1 MLKKNKENNSLDITA
16 IILTYNEE
24 KHIKRCILSIK
35 KFVKKIIIID
45 SFSTDKTIEIAKKFK
60 VKVYKHKFIN
70 QAKQIN
76 WALRKIKF
84 QTSWILRIDA
94 DEYLTKELRKEVTTY
109 INTLNSN
116 YDGISFNRVIKFLNK
131 EIHYG
136 GTSPHKTLR
145 IWKNRKGRCENAWMD
160 EQIIVKGK
168 IFHLNQNLIDENLND
183 LKWWKL
189 KHRNYAKREAIS
201 FLHNKKN
208 KNKSKFKKKLKNVRK
223 RKYLKEKIYYKL
235 PIFLRPLLF
244 FLYSMIFKLG
254 IITGWQGLVFYYY
267 QVLWFRL
274 LVDIKLY
281 QLNKMIKKQN
291 ISLAKSLKSNIINN
305 GINF

>member
-1 MLKKNKENNSLDITA
+1 MIYV
-16 IILTYNEE
+16 IP
-24 KHIKRCILSIK
+24 
-35 KFVKKIIIID
+35 
-45 SFSTDKTIEIAKKFK
+45 FSTDQTLEIAKKYK
-60 VKVYKHKFIN
+60 VKIYKHKFIN

-84 QTSWILRIDA
+84 KTSWILRIDA
-94 DEYLTKELRKEVTTY
+94 DEYLTKELKNEVKTH
-109 INTLNSN
+109 IDTLNSN

-131 EIHYG
+131 EIYYG

-145 IWKNRKGRCENAWMD
+145 IWKNKKGRCEDVWMD

-168 IFHLNQNLIDENLND
+168 VFHLNQNLIDENLND

-201 FLHNKKN
+201 FLYNKKN
-208 KNKSKFKKKLKNVRK
+208 KNKSKFKKKLNNARK
-223 RKYLKEKIYYKL
+223 RKHLKEKIYYKF

-244 FLYSMIFKLG
+244 FLYSLIFKLG

-267 QVLWFRL
+267 QTLWFRL
-274 LVDIKLY
+274 LVDFNIFKLTW
-281 QLNKMIKKQN
+281 LFREK
-291 ISLAKSLKSNIINN
+291 
-305 GINF
+305 

>member
-45 SFSTDKTIEIAKKFK
+45 SFSTDRTIEIAKKFK

-94 DEYLTKELRKEVTTY
+94 DEYFTKELRKEVTTH
-109 INTLNSN
+109 INTLNFK

-145 IWKNRKGRCENAWMD
+145 IWKNKKGRCEDVWMD

-168 IFHLNQNLIDENLND
+168 VFHINQNLIDENLNN

-201 FLHNKKN
+201 FLNNKKN

-244 FLYSMIFKLG
+244 FLYSLTFKRG

-267 QVLWFRL
+267 QTLWFRL
-274 LVDIKLY
+274 LVDINIFKLSW
-281 QLNKMIKKQN
+281 LFIKK
-291 ISLAKSLKSNIINN
+291 
-305 GINF
+305 

>member
-45 SFSTDKTIEIAKKFK
+45 SFSSDKTLEIAKKFK
-60 VKVYKHKFIN
+60 VKIYKHKFIN

-94 DEYLTKELRKEVTTY
+94 DEYFTKELRKEVTTH
-109 INTLNSN
+109 INTLNFK

-145 IWKNRKGRCENAWMD
+145 IWKNKKGRCEDVWMD
-160 EQIIVKGK
+160 EQIIVNGK
-168 IFHLNQNLIDENLND
+168 VFHLNQNLIDENLND

-201 FLHNKKN
+201 FLNNKKN

-267 QVLWFRL
+267 QTLWFRL
-274 LVDIKLY
+274 LVDINIFKSSWLF
-281 QLNKMIKKQN
+281 IKK
-291 ISLAKSLKSNIINN
+291 
-305 GINF
+305 

>member
-1 MLKKNKENNSLDITA
+1 MLKKKKENNSLDITA

-24 KHIKRCILSIK
+24 KHIRRCILSIK

-94 DEYLTKELRKEVTTY
+94 DEYLTKELRKDVTTH

-244 FLYSMIFKLG
+244 FLYSLIFKLG

-267 QVLWFRL
+267 QTLWFRL
-274 LVDIKLY
+274 LVDINIFKLSW
-281 QLNKMIKKQN
+281 LFIKK
-291 ISLAKSLKSNIINN
+291 
-305 GINF
+305 

>member
-1 MLKKNKENNSLDITA
+1 VLKKNKENNSLDITA

-45 SFSTDKTIEIAKKFK
+45 SFSTDKTLEIAKNFK
-60 VKVYKHKFIN
+60 VKIYKHKFIN

-94 DEYLTKELRKEVTTY
+94 DEYFTKELRKKVTTH
-109 INTLNSN
+109 INTLNYK

-145 IWKNRKGRCENAWMD
+145 IWKNKKGRCEDVWMD

-168 IFHLNQNLIDENLND
+168 VFHINQNLIDENLND

-201 FLHNKKN
+201 FLNNKKN
-208 KNKSKFKKKLKNVRK
+208 KNKFKFIKKLKNVRK
-223 RKYLKEKIYYKL
+223 RKHLKEKIYYKL

-244 FLYSMIFKLG
+244 FLYSLTFKLG

-267 QVLWFRL
+267 QTLWFRL
-274 LVDIKLY
+274 LVDINIFKLSW
-281 QLNKMIKKQN
+281 LFIKK
-291 ISLAKSLKSNIINN
+291 
-305 GINF
+305 

>member
-1 MLKKNKENNSLDITA
+1 VLKKNKENNSLDITA

-45 SFSTDKTIEIAKKFK
+45 SFSTDKTLEIAKNFK
-60 VKVYKHKFIN
+60 VKIYKHKFIN

-94 DEYLTKELRKEVTTY
+94 DEYFTKELRKKVTTH
-109 INTLNSN
+109 INTLNYK

-145 IWKNRKGRCENAWMD
+145 IWKNKKGRCEDVWMD

-168 IFHLNQNLIDENLND
+168 VFHINQNLIDENLND

-201 FLHNKKN
+201 FLNNKKN
-208 KNKSKFKKKLKNVRK
+208 KNKFKFIKKLKNVRK
-223 RKYLKEKIYYKL
+223 RKHLKEKIYYKL

-244 FLYSMIFKLG
+244 FLYSLTFKLG

-267 QVLWFRL
+267 QTLWFRL
-274 LVDIKLY
+274 LVDINIFKLNW
-281 QLNKMIKKQN
+281 LFIKK
-291 ISLAKSLKSNIINN
+291 
-305 GINF
+305 

>member
-1 MLKKNKENNSLDITA
+1 VLKKKKENNSLDITA

-94 DEYLTKELRKEVTTY
+94 DEYLTKELRKDVTTH

-267 QVLWFRL
+267 QTLWFRL
-274 LVDIKLY
+274 LVDINIFKSSWLF
-281 QLNKMIKKQN
+281 IKK
-291 ISLAKSLKSNIINN
+291 
-305 GINF
+305 

>member
-45 SFSTDKTIEIAKKFK
+45 SFSTDKTLEIAKNFK
-60 VKVYKHKFIN
+60 VKIYKHKFIN

-94 DEYLTKELRKEVTTY
+94 DEYFTKELRKEVTTH
-109 INTLNSN
+109 INTLNFK

-145 IWKNRKGRCENAWMD
+145 IWKNKKGRCENVWMD

-168 IFHLNQNLIDENLND
+168 VFHLNQNLIDENLND

-201 FLHNKKN
+201 FLYNKKN

-244 FLYSMIFKLG
+244 FLYSLTFKLG

-267 QVLWFRL
+267 QTLWFRL
-274 LVDIKLY
+274 LVDINIFKLNW
-281 QLNKMIKKQN
+281 LFLKK
-291 ISLAKSLKSNIINN
+291 
-305 GINF
+305 

>member
-1 MLKKNKENNSLDITA
+1 VLKKKKENNSLDITA

-94 DEYLTKELRKEVTTY
+94 DEYLTKELRKDVTTH

-244 FLYSMIFKLG
+244 FLYSLIFKLG

-267 QVLWFRL
+267 QTLWFRL
-274 LVDIKLY
+274 LVDINIFKSSWLF
-281 QLNKMIKKQN
+281 IKK
-291 ISLAKSLKSNIINN
+291 
-305 GINF
+305 

>member
-1 MLKKNKENNSLDITA
+1 MLKKKKENNSLDITA

-94 DEYLTKELRKEVTTY
+94 DEYLTKELRKDVTTH

-267 QVLWFRL
+267 QTLWFRL
-274 LVDIKLY
+274 LVDINIFKSSWLF
-281 QLNKMIKKQN
+281 IKK
-291 ISLAKSLKSNIINN
+291 
-305 GINF
+305 

>member
-1 MLKKNKENNSLDITA
+1 MKNTNNL
-16 IILTYNEE
+16 LTIVIPSYNEE
-24 KHIKRCILSIK
+24 RYIYNTLWQISRQKEINGTR
-35 KFVKKIIIID
+35 VIISD
-45 SFSTDKTIEIAKKFK
+45 ANSTDKTIEIAKKFK

-145 IWKNRKGRCENAWMD
+145 IWKNKKGRCEDVWMD

-168 IFHLNQNLIDENLND
+168 VFHLNQNLIDENLND

-274 LVDIKLY
+274 LVDIKIY

>member
-35 KFVKKIIIID
+35 KLVKKIIIID

-60 VKVYKHKFIN
+60 VNVYKHKFIN

-94 DEYLTKELRKEVTTY
+94 DEYLTKELSKEVTTH

-145 IWKNRKGRCENAWMD
+145 IWKNRKGRCENVWMD

-168 IFHLNQNLIDENLND
+168 VFHLNQNLIDENLND

-267 QVLWFRL
+267 QTLWFRL
-274 LVDIKLY
+274 LVDINIFKSSWLF
-281 QLNKMIKKQN
+281 IKK
-291 ISLAKSLKSNIINN
+291 
-305 GINF
+305 